1 MSDIPPKH
9 TPGPVP
15 FENTSGQPHE
25 TGVVA
30 MYNAASSAGAEP
42 FPVLKAFQDYIE
54 SERAQARRRIAYLS
68 VIFSL
73 VIILVVAGFFVIGL
87 SMFNNMSS
95 LQARLLEAALRPQ
108 PQPAPQPVQPAAV
121 VVQPAQQPQQP
132 TVATL
137 PPEVSRKL
145 ESLTAMA
152 ETVKK
157 DKEDELARL
166 REQMLAVQKQ
176 NEAMQKQN
184 EEMQKQMAKEKAARE
199 EEAQRPHY
207 NERG

>member
-108 PQPAPQPVQPAAV
+108 PQPP
-121 VVQPAQQPQQP
+121 
-132 TVATL
+132 
-137 PPEVSRKL
+137 
-145 ESLTAMA
+145 
-152 ETVKK
+152 
-157 DKEDELARL
+157 
-166 REQMLAVQKQ
+166 
-176 NEAMQKQN
+176 
-184 EEMQKQMAKEKAARE
+184 
-199 EEAQRPHY
+199 RP
-207 NERG
+207 RQAL